1 MTSRRYVEEAVAA
14 YGAGAYRAA
23 LISVWIA
30 VAADVIDK
38 VRVLADDVQLAQQY
52 RDELDRYITNN
63 DVRNLQKFEQKLVE
77 TAVELELIG
86 IREREELDRL
96 YRDRHLC
103 AHPAFASSGD
113 ELFSPTAELVRAH
126 LIGAVEALLSHPP
139 VTGRKALAAF
149 ERDLGSDSYPQDDRA
164 LGAYL
169 RHSYMDHGTDA
180 LKRNLVKV
188 VCKATLRADTP
199 LPQRWRATR
208 SACELQKIAPTL
220 FEDQL
225 RAVLSPIQNG
235 LDDDGLLTL
244 VGGLCYVPGTWAAL
258 NDGTR
263 GRVEALVRA
272 VTPLALIE
280 THQLYFGQLPP
291 APLDQMLLDRLPDI
305 CAPRALSGLATSPQV
320 LFGSQPDPR
329 IADEL
334 IRIAADAT
342 SYEGGAAVLSLLRS
356 LAATM
361 TDEQIE
367 RLLSVAAT
375 NDQIRGSVLGNREL
389 NQIRWLGPQSD
400 RAKAAW
406 ALYDQPPDDSEQPDS
421 AE

>member
-1 MTSRRYVEEAVAA
+1 MAA

-38 VRVLADDVQLAQQY
+38 IRVLADEVPLARKH
-52 RDELDRYITNN
+52 RDDLDRFITNN
-63 DVRNLQKFEQKLVE
+63 DVPSLQKFERNLVT

-86 IREREELDRL
+86 IREKEELERL

-103 AHPAFASSGD
+103 AHPAFASGGD

-139 VTGRKALAAF
+139 VTGRKALVAF
-149 ERDLGSDSYPQDDRA
+149 ERDLGSDSYPEHDPA
-164 LGAYL
+164 LAAYL
-169 RHSYMDHGTDA
+169 RHSYLDHGTEA

-188 VCKATLRADTP
+188 ACKATLKADTP

-208 SACELQKIAPTL
+208 SAIELQKIAPTL
-220 FEDQL
+220 FQDQL
-225 RAVLSPIQNG
+225 RAVLDPVQNG

-244 VGGLCYVPGTWAAL
+244 VGGLCYVPGTWAVL

-263 GRVEALVRA
+263 GRVESLVRT
-272 VTPLALIE
+272 VNPLALIE

-291 APLDQMLLDRLPDI
+291 APLDQMLLDRLSDF
-305 CAPRALSGLATSPQV
+305 CAPRGLAGLTTDLRI
-320 LFGSQPDPR
+320 LFSEQPDPR
-329 IADEL
+329 ITDAL
-334 IRIAADAT
+334 IQLAAEAT
-342 SYEGGAAVLSLLRS
+342 SFEGGAAVLSFLRA

-361 TDEQIE
+361 ADEQIE
-367 RLLSVAAT
+367 RLLSIAAT
-375 NDQIRGSVLGNREL
+375 NDQIRGSVVGNREL
-389 NQIRWLGPQSD
+389 NRIRWLAPQSV
-400 RAKAAW
+400 RAKDAW
-406 ALYDQPPDDSEQPDS
+406 TVYDQPPGIPVS
-421 AE
+421 

>member
-1 MTSRRYVEEAVAA
+1 MAA

-38 VRVLADDVQLAQQY
+38 VRVLADEVPLAQKH
-52 RDELDRYITNN
+52 RDDLDRYITNN
-63 DVRNLQKFEQKLVE
+63 DVPNLQKFERQLVE
-77 TAVELELIG
+77 TAVGLELIG
-86 IREREELDRL
+86 IREKEELERL

-103 AHPAFASSGD
+103 AHPAFVSSGE

-149 ERDLGSDSYPQDDRA
+149 ERDLVSDSFPQDDRA

-169 RHSYMDHGTDA
+169 RHSYMDHGTEA

-188 VCKATLRADTP
+188 VCKATLRPDIP

-208 SACELQKIAPTL
+208 SACELQKIAPIL
-220 FEDQL
+220 FDDQL
-225 RAVLSPIQNG
+225 RAVLNPVQNG

-258 NDGTR
+258 NDGTH
-263 GRVEALVRA
+263 GRVEALLRA
-272 VTPLALIE
+272 VTPLALLE

-291 APLDQMLLDRLPDI
+291 EPLDQMLLDRLPDV
-305 CAPRALSGLATSPQV
+305 CAPRALSGLATSPQI
-320 LFGSQPDPR
+320 LFGQPDPR
-329 IADEL
+329 ITDEL
-334 IRIAADAT
+334 IRIAANAT

-389 NQIRWLGPQSD
+389 NQIRWLGPRSD

-406 ALYDQPPDDSEQPDS
+406 ALYDQPPDDSEQPDG
-421 AE
+421 EE